1 MHEDLLGLEE
11 MIMKAEEKFSP
22 GLDGVVAAET
32 KISFLDTV
40 KGEIVI
46 QGYDLIELSKTKGYL
61 DIVHLLLE
69 EHLPNE
75 DEKEKLEKKLKEE
88 YEVPEGVF
96 NVLKAL
102 PKETHPMDGLRTG
115 VSALAGYDN
124 DIENRSLEVNKSRGY
139 KLLSKVP
146 NIVANSY
153 HILSNEEPIGPL
165 QELSYSANFF
175 YMLTGK
181 KPTELEEKIFD
192 RSLVLYSEHEM
203 PNSTFTARVIAST
216 QSDLYGALTGAV
228 ASLKGSLHGGANEA
242 VMYMLLEAGNVEKFE
257 ELLQKKLYN
266 KEKIMG
272 FGHRVYMKKMDP
284 RALMMKEALKQLCD
298 VKGDYTLYEMCEA
311 GEKIMEKEKG
321 IYPNLDYY
329 AAPVYWM
336 LGIPIQLYT
345 PIFFSSRTVGLC
357 AHVIEQH
364 TNNRLFR
371 PRVNYIGERHVLSK

>member
-1 MHEDLLGLEE
+1 M
-11 MIMKAEEKFSP
+11 MKAEEKFSP
-22 GLDGVVAAET
+22 GLDGIVAAET

-46 QGYDLIELSKTKGYL
+46 QGYDLIELSKTKEYL

-75 DEKEKLEKKLKEE
+75 DEKATLEKKLKEE
-88 YEVPEGVF
+88 YAVPEGVF

-153 HILSNEEPIGPL
+153 HILNNEEPIEPL
-165 QELSYSANFF
+165 KELSYSANFF

-181 KPTELEEKIFD
+181 NQLNLRR
-192 RSLVLYSEHEM
+192 RSLIVPLFYIVNMKCQTLHLQR
-203 PNSTFTARVIAST
+203 AAIAST

-298 VKGDYTLYEMCEA
+298 VKVIIHYMKCVKL
-311 GEKIMEKEKG
+311 EKRLWRRKKEF
-321 IYPNLDYY
+321 
-329 AAPVYWM
+329 
-336 LGIPIQLYT
+336 IQILIIT
-345 PIFFSSRTVGLC
+345 QL
-357 AHVIEQH
+357 Q
-364 TNNRLFR
+364 
-371 PRVNYIGERHVLSK
+371 YIGCLVFQFNCTHQFSLALEQ